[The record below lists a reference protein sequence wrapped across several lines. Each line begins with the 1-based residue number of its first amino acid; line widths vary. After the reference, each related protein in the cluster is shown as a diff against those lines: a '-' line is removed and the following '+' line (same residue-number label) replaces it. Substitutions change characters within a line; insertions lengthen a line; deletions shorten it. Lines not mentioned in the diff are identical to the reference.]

1 VESNASEPTVEQP
14 DVGSTLPQLAGTAL
28 VRLGEGRSDAG
39 THVRLEDFEGPLGL
53 LLALIESR
61 QLEILTVPL
70 GSLAEAYLDAL
81 AAVPGDRI
89 GSVSGFVAVAA
100 QLILIKSQAILPR
113 QGAPVPVSLETEPD
127 PEAELRARLL
137 EYQRFRDAGLVLGE
151 RQTRWRLFRRDAEAT
166 ASSGRAGARPP
177 ARPPLPAST
186 LAAALGGLIR
196 IAPPPTLPR
205 EVMTR
210 TITLAEQTAVIRA
223 ALRGADALVLQEL
236 LGEVTDRVVVVV
248 TFLAMLELCKRRE
261 ITLEQAEP
269 WGPII
274 ARKVTPANATAG
286 TEERKT
292 TPEAAR

>member
-1 VESNASEPTVEQP
+1 
-14 DVGSTLPQLAGTAL
+14 VGSALPRPAGTAL
-28 VRLGEGRSDAG
+28 VRLGEGRSDAA
-39 THVRLEDFEGPLGL
+39 THVRIEDFDGPLGL

-100 QLILIKSQAILPR
+100 QLILIKSQAMLPR
-113 QGAPVPVSLETEPD
+113 QHAPVAVSLETEPD

-137 EYQRFRDAGLVLGE
+137 EYRRFRDAGLALGA
-151 RQTRWRLFRRDAEAT
+151 RQARWRLFRRDTEVA

-177 ARPPLPAST
+177 ARPPLPVST
-186 LAAALGGLIR
+186 LSVALEGLIR
-196 IAPPPTLPR
+196 ITPPQPLPR

-210 TITLAEQTAVIRA
+210 TITLAERIAVIRA
-223 ALRGADALVLQEL
+223 ALRGADAVVLQEL
-236 LGEVTDRVVVVV
+236 LGAVTDRVVVAV
-248 TFLAMLELCKRRE
+248 TFLGMLELCKRRE
-261 ITLEQAEP
+261 ITLEQAQP

-274 ARKVTPANATAG
+274 ARKVPAANAAAPTDG
-286 TEERKT
+286 RKIRR
-292 TPEAAR
+292 EAAR